1 MRLGIDFLA
10 HRLGSGRQCFMMA
23 LPVLPVMRRT
33 TAGPLASG
41 AAGARPGE
49 FLERMRLVL
58 LLVETDALLGQVIAC
73 VHATSRDGFTTAD
86 SL

>member
-41 AAGARPGE
+41 GSNACAAQCGRLRRAEKPVTFSESQAAPGS
-49 FLERMRLVL
+49 VL
-58 LLVETDALLGQVIAC
+58 RAFASQE
-73 VHATSRDGFTTAD
+73 SREA
-86 SL
+86 